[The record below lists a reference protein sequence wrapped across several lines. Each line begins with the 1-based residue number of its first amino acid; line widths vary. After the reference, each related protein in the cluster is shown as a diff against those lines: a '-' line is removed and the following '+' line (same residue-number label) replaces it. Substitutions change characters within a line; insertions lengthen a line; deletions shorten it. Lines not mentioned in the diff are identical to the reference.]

1 MYLSF
6 SLMKNKTV
14 VITGANSGIGYVT
27 ALEIAKLGAEVVMVC
42 RNKDK
47 AEAARQEIIKK
58 SSNTAIL
65 LKIADLSSQKQI
77 RLLAEEIKKEYPIID
92 VLINNAGVLVPE
104 RRESEDGIELT
115 WATNHLA
122 YFLLTN
128 LLLDNLKAAPAA
140 RIVNVASEV
149 QQIGNIYWDD
159 IGLTKSYTPLKA
171 YAQSKLANIMFSN
184 ELAKRLEGTKVTT
197 NALHPGAVATNF
209 GSDGKGLIAW
219 LFKTFRWSLLSAEK
233 GAETSIWLATSPQAE
248 GLTGQYFTKKK
259 AIKAKTIA
267 YSKEA
272 LKRLWELSEQMT
284 NLVQGEAA

>member
-1 MYLSF
+1 
-6 SLMKNKTV
+6 MKNKIV
-14 VITGANSGIGYVT
+14 IITGANSGIGYFT
-27 ALEIAKLGAEVVMVC
+27 ALEIAKLGAKVVMVC

-47 AEAARQEIIKK
+47 GEVARQEIIKK
-58 SSNTAIL
+58 SNNTAVF

-77 RLLAEEIKKEYPIID
+77 RLLAEELKKEYPVID
-92 VLINNAGVLVPE
+92 VLVNNAGVLVPE

-128 LLLDNLKAAPAA
+128 LLLDNLKAASSA

-159 IGLTKSYTPLKA
+159 IELKNNYTSFKA

-219 LFKTFRWSLLSAEK
+219 LFKTFRWSLLSAQQ
-233 GAETSIWLATSPQAE
+233 GAETSIWLATSPQVE
-248 GLTGQYFTKKK
+248 GVTGQYFSKKK
-259 AIKAKTIA
+259 AIRAKTLA

-272 LKRLWELSEQMT
+272 LKRLWEISEQMT
-284 NLVQGEAA
+284 GLAKQETA

>member
-1 MYLSF
+1 
-6 SLMKNKTV
+6 MKNKIV
-14 VITGANSGIGYVT
+14 IITGANSGIGYFT
-27 ALEIAKLGAEVVMVC
+27 ALEIAKLGAKVVMIC

-47 AEAARQEIIKK
+47 GEVARQEIIKK
-58 SSNTAIL
+58 SNNTAVF

-77 RLLAEEIKKEYPIID
+77 RLLAEELKKEYPVID
-92 VLINNAGVLVPE
+92 VLVNNAGVLVPE

-128 LLLDNLKAAPAA
+128 LLLDNLKAASSA

-159 IGLTKSYTPLKA
+159 IELKNNYTSFKA

-184 ELAKRLEGTKVTT
+184 ELVKRLEGTKVTT

-219 LFKTFRWSLLSAEK
+219 LFKTFRWSLLSAQQ
-233 GAETSIWLATSPQAE
+233 GAETSIWLATSPQVE
-248 GLTGQYFTKKK
+248 GVTGQYFSKKK
-259 AIKAKTIA
+259 AIRAKTLA

-272 LKRLWELSEQMT
+272 LKRLWEISEQMNGLAKQET
-284 NLVQGEAA
+284 A

>member
-1 MYLSF
+1 
-6 SLMKNKTV
+6 MKNKIV
-14 VITGANSGIGYVT
+14 IITGANSGIGYVT
-27 ALEIAKLGAEVVMVC
+27 ALEIAKLGAKVIMVC

-47 AEAARQEIIKK
+47 GEVARQEIIKK
-58 SSNTAIL
+58 SNNTAVF

-77 RLLAEEIKKEYPIID
+77 RLLAEDLKKECPVID
-92 VLINNAGVLVPE
+92 VLVNNAGVLVPE

-128 LLLDNLKAAPAA
+128 LLLDNLKAAASA

-159 IGLTKSYTPLKA
+159 IQLTKNYTSFKA
-171 YAQSKLANIMFSN
+171 YSQSKLANIMFSN

-209 GSDGKGLIAW
+209 GSDGKGLVAW

-233 GAETSIWLATSPQAE
+233 GAETSIWLATSPQVE
-248 GLTGQYFTKKK
+248 GVTGQYFSKKK
-259 AIKAKTIA
+259 AIRAKTLA

-272 LKRLWELSEQMT
+272 LKRLWEISEQMT
-284 NLVQGEAA
+284 GLRKQETA

>member
-1 MYLSF
+1 
-6 SLMKNKTV
+6 MKNKTV
-14 VITGANSGIGYVT
+14 IITGANSGIGYIT
-27 ALEIAKLGAEVVMVC
+27 ALEIAKLGAKVIMVC

-47 AEAARQEIIKK
+47 GEVARQEIIKK
-58 SSNTAIL
+58 SNNSAVF

-77 RLLAEEIKKEYPIID
+77 RLLAEELKKEYPVID
-92 VLINNAGVLVPE
+92 VLVNNAGVLVPE

-128 LLLDNLKAAPAA
+128 LLLDKLKAASSA

-159 IGLTKSYTPLKA
+159 IELKNNYTSFKA

-209 GSDGKGLIAW
+209 GSDGKGLVAW

-233 GAETSIWLATSPQAE
+233 GAETSIWLATSPQVE
-248 GLTGQYFTKKK
+248 GVTGQYFSKKK
-259 AIKAKTIA
+259 AIRAKTIA

-284 NLVQGEAA
+284 GLKKQETAW